1 MQRIPNALTLL
12 RILLIPLFVYLAF
25 IDLGKN
31 HIAWAL
37 LVFVVAAFT
46 DFLDGYLARKWKVIS
61 NFGKIADPLADKLLV
76 LSALAAL
83 TWLPPYRLF
92 VPIFVVIAL
101 REVVITVLREVYKQ
115 KGFIMPAD
123 NLGKWKTFL
132 QMTGIILAFA
142 LWAWLPEVP
151 RPVILA
157 ANVWFILVA
166 ALTLYSGL
174 NYFRPQP
181 QTTRNGDL

>member
-92 VPIFVVIAL
+92 VPIFVVIFL
-101 REVVITVLREVYKQ
+101 RELVITILREIYLKRGIVL
-115 KGFIMPAD
+115 PAD
-123 NLGKWKTFL
+123 RLGKIKTVA
-132 QMTGIILAFA
+132 QMIGIIACLAC
-142 LWAWLPEVP
+142 WAWLSPVP
-151 RPVILA
+151 AGI
-157 ANVWFILVA
+157 VA
-166 ALTLYSGL
+166 AAQAWFAVVTVLTLYSGY
-174 NYFRPQP
+174 NYLKPK
-181 QTTRNGDL
+181 LKA